1 MCNNDLL
8 KNLVKI
14 SAYAGVI
21 TLTAYAL
28 NKLTLAIINERQYKQ
43 DNALTQYAFNDAYK
57 LLDDYEN
64 NIRIMNRN
72 LIDGN
77 GSKPVF
83 TTQQAFERALINN
96 PIQSDDPAYMFAFK
110 AIEQDYKR
118 QDATAVKAM
127 SILKTWDEH
136 ENMDGP
142 VSYDKLM
149 SRLES

>member
-1 MCNNDLL
+1 MCNNDLV

-28 NKLTLAIINERQYKQ
+28 NKLVQTIQAEKQYKNE
-43 DNALTQYAFNDAYK
+43 NALTQYAFNDAYK
-57 LLDDYEN
+57 LLDDYET

-83 TTQQAFERALINN
+83 TPQQAFERAIVNN

-110 AIEQDYKR
+110 AIERDYKN

-142 VSYDKLM
+142 VSYDELM
-149 SRLES
+149 NRLEA